1 MNYFLLRSNAF
12 ESATQFTD
20 QYSSAFSVYPGPG
33 LDNDNNFGCQAVN
46 TLYSQN

>member
-20 QYSSAFSVYPGPG
+20 QYSAAFYPDPDTDYAAGDQV
-33 LDNDNNFGCQAVN
+33 LISIIN
-46 TLYSQN
+46 L